1 MAGLGLTFQ
10 EDFGMANGG
19 IERFLGGSVL
29 SVLVRLL
36 FISLLVG
43 AAMAFLGLS
52 PTGLYESAL
61 RFVRSLGNLG
71 FGAVREVGGWA
82 VAGAL
87 IVIPLW
93 LISRLFASRR

>member
-1 MAGLGLTFQ
+1 
-10 EDFGMANGG
+10 MANGG

-52 PTGLYESAL
+52 PRGLYEAAL
-61 RFVRSLGNLG
+61 RFVRSLGDLG
-71 FGAVREVGGWA
+71 FGAVREIGGWA
-82 VAGAL
+82 LAGAL
-87 IVIPLW
+87 IVVPLW
-93 LISRLFASRR
+93 LIARLFASKR

>member
-1 MAGLGLTFQ
+1 MAS
-10 EDFGMANGG
+10 GG

-52 PTGLYESAL
+52 PRGLYEAVL
-61 RFVRSLGNLG
+61 RFVRSLGDLG
-71 FGAVREVGGWA
+71 FGAVREVVGWA
-82 VAGAL
+82 LAGAL
-87 IVIPLW
+87 IVVPLW
-93 LISRLFASRR
+93 LIARLFASKR

>member
-1 MAGLGLTFQ
+1 
-10 EDFGMANGG
+10 MANGG

-29 SVLVRLL
+29 SVFVRLL

-52 PTGLYESAL
+52 PRGLYEAVL
-61 RFVRSLGNLG
+61 RFVRSLGDLG

-82 VAGAL
+82 LAGAL
-87 IVIPLW
+87 IVVPLW
-93 LISRLFASRR
+93 LIARLFASKR

>member
-1 MAGLGLTFQ
+1 
-10 EDFGMANGG
+10 MANGG

-52 PTGLYESAL
+52 PRGLYEAVL
-61 RFVRSLGNLG
+61 RFVRSLGDLG

-82 VAGAL
+82 LAGAL
-87 IVIPLW
+87 IVVPLW
-93 LISRLFASRR
+93 LIARLFASKR